1 MTSHSPNGPSSQSRR
16 RKRPT
21 VTPKNQHR
29 FLDELRRQGKLKPGA
44 KPQVTADSAGGVV
57 FTKIDGKYHFLLIQ
71 HAFNKHWSIPKGYVE
86 ENEPIE
92 DAAIREIKEETGV
105 DGDILE
111 LLDVI
116 DIHTTHKQHRM
127 HRRLHAYLLESTSGS
142 KLDPELFDPEEGMI
156 GAVQWFT
163 PKQALKKIAYPNLR
177 DVVAKAERRL
187 KELDRV

>member
-1 MTSHSPNGPSSQSRR
+1 MPPNSPKPKPGGSRR
-16 RKRPT
+16 RKRPS

-29 FLDELRRQGKLKPGA
+29 FLEELKRQGKLKPGE
-44 KPQVTADSAGGVV
+44 KPQVKANSAGGVV
-57 FTKIDGKYHFLLIQ
+57 FTKIDGTYHFLLIQ

-111 LLDVI
+111 LLDII

-142 KLDPELFDPEEGMI
+142 KLNPELFDPEEGMI
-156 GAVQWFT
+156 GAVKWFT
-163 PKQALKKIAYPNLR
+163 PKDALKKIAYPNLR
-177 DVVAKAERRL
+177 GVVAKAERRL